1 VRGERFSRPW
11 LAVLVVGL
19 ALVVVLAG
27 AVYVALRPSGPASP
41 ALSPLDEALQGINDD
56 GTFSKETALK
66 AFAAAIGPLPGV
78 PTPRVDKSYHS
89 GTLALNMVI
98 RYWSDL
104 SDDQRRAV
112 RDYLGPPA
120 VRVLPAA
127 FFAGGLV
134 GDYQAIADA
143 DIADIEARLGRKL
156 GVPLTVV
163 LGDKNDPGGAWA
175 VTGGSWTGPPGS
187 GATECTT
194 TIPPDT
200 ASDRSRDPYMR
211 WVLLHEMW
219 HCFEYAMASFDDFK
233 KAPPWITEGQASF
246 VAEAITGGEGRP
258 PPEFDHWRKYVEHP
272 EKPLFGRAY
281 DAVGFY
287 PQLVHN
293 NIDAWMV
300 LQPMLQAGGSDQA
313 LVSSGASQT
322 TFTDRWGSS
331 WFRDGAPNESWEMN
345 SGYGIPSTAYRAAP
359 QDMQITDG
367 SSDTMSAPPN
377 AGAVAA
383 VHTTAFVTEFQ
394 AVGSGRVA
402 DPGSSSLDRVV
413 RSGVLDLCTSPS
425 GSCACPPGS
434 SHIGPEPERAP
445 QNLHAAVTGEP
456 RNLSVMTVTG
466 ISKDEWCRSTRT
478 PPPSKPCN
486 AGCGGSN
493 GDPHLKTID
502 GSRYDLQAAGEYV
515 MLRAPDGS
523 IEVQARQEP
532 RGTNV
537 TINTALAARVNGHR
551 VAFYVAEAGPPTV
564 LVDGQG
570 IEAGVAA
577 TDLGP
582 GARLTQYPRGYE
594 LDFPDGTKL
603 WALSVGSWGINLLV
617 LPSNEL
623 RSNGRGLIAGV
634 SSSARF
640 RVPMLPDGSTLPAPT
655 NRQDHYRLL
664 YEVLAPAWRVTGAT
678 TLFDYDAGKTTDTF
692 TVAGFPPE
700 SAPLSNDDVDPGALA
715 TAQTTCA
722 GVTDADLASQ
732 CAFDVA
738 ITGESQF
745 ATLYIVSD
753 GLESS
758 GTDTLSQPPPTLP
771 PEITPAPSQGQL
783 PADINFVADHLAG
796 VSSRLLAPNGMLYVN
811 VVTQAEA
818 FGDVAYALLEVDP
831 ASGQIIKRADAAG
844 PGMLAWAAGSIWVG
858 EFGRSAIGVCEI
870 SRLDAASLAVQ
881 ATIPTVCGD
890 QLLTVL
896 TSIGDDVWFADST
909 GAAADGTG
917 AHLRRID
924 PLTNAVDPAPGSNL
938 ELPFL
943 PQFVLIQASGTVW
956 SSTSAGLIFGNR
968 QAGLFRLLAGSDSF
982 DSLGVPGN
990 GLGWFAAGDGVWT
1003 ETDTGENG
1011 GQGSAASFYN
1021 GGDQPTLFVG
1031 FDGYLAG
1038 ADDEAVYVEYEL
1050 DTDVGD
1056 SLVRY
1061 PADGSAPTTVAVGGF
1076 VANSF
1081 GGTTTLGYND
1091 SLINPLL
1098 FSNGMGV
1105 KSWVAPTASDELL
1118 QQLLVQVLNLP

>member
-1 VRGERFSRPW
+1 
-11 LAVLVVGL
+11 
-19 ALVVVLAG
+19 
-27 AVYVALRPSGPASP
+27 
-41 ALSPLDEALQGINDD
+41 
-56 GTFSKETALK
+56 
-66 AFAAAIGPLPGV
+66 
-78 PTPRVDKSYHS
+78 
-89 GTLALNMVI
+89 
-98 RYWSDL
+98 
-104 SDDQRRAV
+104 
-112 RDYLGPPA
+112 
-120 VRVLPAA
+120 
-127 FFAGGLV
+127 
-134 GDYQAIADA
+134 
-143 DIADIEARLGRKL
+143 
-156 GVPLTVV
+156 
-163 LGDKNDPGGAWA
+163 
-175 VTGGSWTGPPGS
+175 
-187 GATECTT
+187 
-194 TIPPDT
+194 
-200 ASDRSRDPYMR
+200 
-211 WVLLHEMW
+211 
-219 HCFEYAMASFDDFK
+219 
-233 KAPPWITEGQASF
+233 
-246 VAEAITGGEGRP
+246 
-258 PPEFDHWRKYVEHP
+258 
-272 EKPLFGRAY
+272 
-281 DAVGFY
+281 
-287 PQLVHN
+287 
-293 NIDAWMV
+293 
-300 LQPMLQAGGSDQA
+300 
-313 LVSSGASQT
+313 
-322 TFTDRWGSS
+322 
-331 WFRDGAPNESWEMN
+331 
-345 SGYGIPSTAYRAAP
+345 
-359 QDMQITDG
+359 
-367 SSDTMSAPPN
+367 
-377 AGAVAA
+377 
-383 VHTTAFVTEFQ
+383 
-394 AVGSGRVA
+394 
-402 DPGSSSLDRVV
+402 
-413 RSGVLDLCTSPS
+413 
-425 GSCACPPGS
+425 
-434 SHIGPEPERAP
+434 
-445 QNLHAAVTGEP
+445 
-456 RNLSVMTVTG
+456 
-466 ISKDEWCRSTRT
+466 
-478 PPPSKPCN
+478 
-486 AGCGGSN
+486 
-493 GDPHLKTID
+493 
-502 GSRYDLQAAGEYV
+502 
-515 MLRAPDGS
+515 
-523 IEVQARQEP
+523 
-532 RGTNV
+532 
-537 TINTALAARVNGHR
+537 
-551 VAFYVAEAGPPTV
+551 
-564 LVDGQG
+564 
-570 IEAGVAA
+570 
-577 TDLGP
+577 
-582 GARLTQYPRGYE
+582 
-594 LDFPDGTKL
+594 
-603 WALSVGSWGINLLV
+603 
-617 LPSNEL
+617 
-623 RSNGRGLIAGV
+623 
-634 SSSARF
+634 
-640 RVPMLPDGSTLPAPT
+640 
-655 NRQDHYRLL
+655 
-664 YEVLAPAWRVTGAT
+664 
-678 TLFDYDAGKTTDTF
+678 
-692 TVAGFPPE
+692 
-700 SAPLSNDDVDPGALA
+700 
-715 TAQTTCA
+715 
-722 GVTDADLASQ
+722 VTDADLASQ

-831 ASGQIIKRADAAG
+831 ASGQIIKQVDAAG

-858 EFGRSAIGVCEI
+858 EFGRSAIGECEI

-881 ATIPTVCGD
+881 
-890 QLLTVL
+890 